1 MLDLFQK
8 LGHKTLGRFAA
19 LGRSTQMLFGALV
32 NMPNFKKRHAVT
44 DPSVVYGRLTI
55 AFNHYGVGPVYRH
68 GARFT
73 RLYRISRL
81 WC

>member
-32 NMPNFKKRHAVT
+32 NVPNFKKA
-44 DPSVVYGRLTI
+44 
-55 AFNHYGVGPVYRH
+55 
-68 GARFT
+68 
-73 RLYRISRL
+73 RLYLFANYIWWARNL
-81 WC
+81 F